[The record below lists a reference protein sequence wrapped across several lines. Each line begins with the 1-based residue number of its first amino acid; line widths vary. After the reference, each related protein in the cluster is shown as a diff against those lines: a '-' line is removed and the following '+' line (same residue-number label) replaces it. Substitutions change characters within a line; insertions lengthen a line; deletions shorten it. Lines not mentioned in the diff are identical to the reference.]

1 MLIREIIMRCVRLI
15 SFLALVGGAL
25 PACAGVGATASS
37 APVDPTAPPALGAI
51 TPDDMRRDL
60 FALAGD
66 EMRGREAGTLDELRA
81 SAWVADR
88 ARAAGLEPAGDDGT
102 YFQFWP
108 MRRTVTSRSS
118 TVRIGERQARLG
130 VDAYVIVPINASI
143 SGPVVWLDKGR
154 DTTGLQ
160 QSLAGKIVALDL
172 QPPTVVPAPGMSLWA
187 FRYTNAAI
195 NESVVALAAK
205 RVAAIL
211 IVSDSIGESQITGF
225 FGQVLARGRY
235 GIDSAGVAPAPINV
249 PLVWLSRAYRN
260 DLRAASTPVVS
271 IAVDFDSYLYPSVNV
286 VARVRGTDAALRDQH
301 VLFSA
306 HQDHDG
312 VRAPVRGDSIYNGA
326 DDNATVSVALL
337 AIGRAFAR
345 QPGRRSALFVWHG
358 AEERGLLG
366 SRWHAWHP
374 VIPREQIV
382 AVLNADMI
390 GGNHP
395 DTAGL
400 LGVQPPHL
408 NSRDLTRMALEANA
422 RVSRFVIDSTWDRP
436 THREFWYFRS
446 DHVPYAR
453 HGIPSVYFSTL
464 PHGLYHTPA
473 DDPAS
478 INIDKLTRVTRWMY
492 ATGWAASN
500 SERRPDRLD
509 GFKLER

>member
-1 MLIREIIMRCVRLI
+1 MTRRTPLVRAIAAVGMTLPL
-15 SFLALVGGAL
+15 SGPLAAQV
-25 PACAGVGATASS
+25 S
-37 APVDPTAPPALGAI
+37 ARPPAFDAI
-51 TPDDMRRDL
+51 TVEDIRRDL

-81 SAWVADR
+81 SAWIAER

-118 TVRIGERQARLG
+118 TMRIDGRPVRLG
-130 VDAYVIVPINASI
+130 TDAYVVTLINATL
-143 SGPVVWLDKGR
+143 SGPVTWLGTSVPAVSDG
-154 DTTGLQ
+154 
-160 QSLAGKIVALDL
+160 QSLDGKIVALEL
-172 QPPTVVPAPGMSLWA
+172 TAPTNMPAPGMSLWA

-195 NESVVALAAK
+195 SERVRELAAR

-211 IVSDSIGESQITGF
+211 LVSDSIAEGEISGF

-235 GIDSAGVAPAPINV
+235 GIDSGAVAPPAVSMPI
-249 PLVWLSRAYRN
+249 VWLSRAYAN
-260 DLRAASTPVVS
+260 ELRRTPAPTVS
-271 IAVDFDSYLYPSVNV
+271 LTIDFDSYLYPSVNV
-286 VARVRGTDAALRDQH
+286 VARVRGSDAALRDEH

-312 VRAPVRGDSIYNGA
+312 IRAPLRGDSIYNGA

-390 GGNHP
+390 GSNHP
-395 DTAGL
+395 DSAGL

-408 NSRDLTRMALEANA
+408 NSRDLARMALEANA
-422 RVSRFVIDSTWDRP
+422 QLSRFAIDSTWDRP
-436 THREFWYFRS
+436 SHPEFWYFRS

-464 PHGLYHTPA
+464 PHRLYHTPA
-473 DDPAS
+473 DDPTS
-478 INIDKLTRVTRWMY
+478 INVEKVTRVAQWMY
-492 ATGWAASN
+492 ATGWAVAGAD
-500 SERRPDRLD
+500 RRPDRID